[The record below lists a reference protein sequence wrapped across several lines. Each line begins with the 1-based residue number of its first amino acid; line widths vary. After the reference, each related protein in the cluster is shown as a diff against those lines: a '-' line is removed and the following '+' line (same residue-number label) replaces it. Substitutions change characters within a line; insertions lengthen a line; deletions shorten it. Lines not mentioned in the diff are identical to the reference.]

1 MSIHVHDE
9 IVHEDEEDSSSKKKN
24 LIYFEQLEII
34 VHTFMATASKAPS
47 VGWPRSWQ
55 LMISA
60 LLQTEPTLW
69 KLCISISS
77 ND

>member
-1 MSIHVHDE
+1 
-9 IVHEDEEDSSSKKKN
+9 